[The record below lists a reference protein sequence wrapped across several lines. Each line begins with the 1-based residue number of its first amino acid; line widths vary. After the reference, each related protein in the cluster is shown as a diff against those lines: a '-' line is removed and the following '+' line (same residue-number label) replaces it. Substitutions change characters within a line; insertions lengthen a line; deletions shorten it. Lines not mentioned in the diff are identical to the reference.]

1 VKQIQTETSLSAE
14 GVTVGNALTAVT
26 LSLPTG
32 QLTGIIGPNGSG
44 KTTLLRCLAGDRKPD
59 SGRVYLG
66 EHPLES
72 LKPRERAPLLTY
84 LPQTTPISFAF
95 TLKELVGL
103 QARSPDT
110 LASALEAMEL
120 ESLADRSLLTLS
132 GGERQRGAIARVLA
146 QATPVLLLD
155 EPLAHLDL
163 RYQKRLL
170 EFLVKHCQTGGSV
183 ALALHELRLAR
194 DWCDSLV
201 LLHQGKLVAQ
211 GAPEEILIPKQLEA
225 VFGVG
230 ADFAY
235 LISA

>member
-1 VKQIQTETSLSAE
+1 MESALAGISLE
-14 GVTVGNALTAVT
+14 
-26 LSLPTG
+26 LPIG
-32 QLTGIIGPNGSG
+32 QLTGVIGPNGSG

-59 SGRVYLG
+59 TGRVRLAG
-66 EHPLES
+66 DFLES
-72 LKPRERAPLLTY
+72 VKSTERAQLLTY
-84 LPQTTPISFAF
+84 LPQTTSFSFAF

-103 QARSPDT
+103 QARSPGT
-110 LASALEAMEL
+110 LAAALEVMEL

-146 QATPVLLLD
+146 QATPILLLD

-170 EFLVKHCQTGGSV
+170 EFLVKHCQAGGSV

-194 DWCDSLV
+194 DWCDFLV
-201 LLHQGKLVAQ
+201 LLHQGKLITQ
-211 GAPEEILIPKQLEA
+211 GKPTDVLSTQRLET
-225 VFGVG
+225 VFGVE

-235 LISA
+235 

>member
-1 VKQIQTETSLSAE
+1 MLSDGHSYSDSAACRFLE
-14 GVTVGNALTAVT
+14 
-26 LSLPTG
+26 LPRG

-44 KTTLLRCLAGDRKPD
+44 KTTLLRCLAGDRRPD
-59 SGRVYLG
+59 SGQIHLQKER
-66 EHPLES
+66 LEDLS
-72 LKPRERAPLLTY
+72 IPERAKLLTY

-110 LASALEAMEL
+110 LAEALEIMEL

-146 QATPVLLLD
+146 QATPLLLMD

-170 EFLVKHCQTGGSV
+170 EFLVKQCQAGGSV
-183 ALALHELRLAR
+183 ALTLHELRLAQK
-194 DWCDSLV
+194 WCDSLV
-201 LLHQGKLVAQ
+201 LLHRGKLIAQ
-211 GAPEEILIPKQLEA
+211 GAPLDILTPDRLETI
-225 VFGVG
+225 FGVE
-230 ADFAY
+230 ASFA
-235 LISA
+235 S

>member
-1 VKQIQTETSLSAE
+1 MK
-14 GVTVGNALTAVT
+14 NALTAI
-26 LSLPTG
+26 SLELPRG

-59 SGRVYLG
+59 SGHIHLG
-66 EHPLES
+66 EGRLEDLRIS
-72 LKPRERAPLLTY
+72 ERAKFLAY
-84 LPQTTPISFAF
+84 LPQTTPIPFAF

-103 QARSPDT
+103 QAKSADT
-110 LASALEAMEL
+110 LATALAVMEL

-170 EFLVKHCQTGGSV
+170 EFLVKQCQAGGSI
-183 ALALHELRLAR
+183 ALTLHELRLAQK
-194 DWCDSLV
+194 WCDSLM
-201 LLHQGKLVAQ
+201 LLHQGELIAQ
-211 GAPEEILIPKQLEA
+211 GAPLDILTPDRLET
-225 VFGVG
+225 VFGVEAG
-230 ADFAY
+230 FA
-235 LISA
+235 S